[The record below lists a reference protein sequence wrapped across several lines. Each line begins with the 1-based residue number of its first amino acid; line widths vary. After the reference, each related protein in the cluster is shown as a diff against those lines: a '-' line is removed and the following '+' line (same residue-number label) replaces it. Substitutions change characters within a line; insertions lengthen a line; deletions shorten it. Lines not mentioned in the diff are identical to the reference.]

1 MFHLYPGK
9 TAQPVNQNPDLVVH
23 IYFKL
28 FNLYVSVEL
37 YEYMIRSE
45 ILSWFLR
52 VWSSSVA
59 VSLQAL

>member
-9 TAQPVNQNPDLVVH
+9 TAQPVNQNLDLVVH